1 MIWPSAVVT
10 TDRGIFKTQVFDQS
24 VADRAGVNHPPFLLA
39 RMTLPMGHG
48 QRGITAEMTTTA
60 FRSEQAGF
68 EQERT
73 GALTVA

>member
-10 TDRGIFKTQVFDQS
+10 TDRGTFKTQDFDQS

-39 RMTLPMGHG
+39 RMALPMGHG
-48 QRGITAEMTTTA
+48 QRGITAKMATTA
-60 FRSEQAGF
+60 FRSEQTSF